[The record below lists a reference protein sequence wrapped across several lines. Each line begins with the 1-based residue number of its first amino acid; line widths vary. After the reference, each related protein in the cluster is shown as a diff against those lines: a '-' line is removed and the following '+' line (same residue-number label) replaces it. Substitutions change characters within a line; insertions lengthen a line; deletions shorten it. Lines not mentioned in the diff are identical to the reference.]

1 MEEEDDGRRMGELG
15 SRMINPLKRNVSG
28 MKHQA
33 GGIFN
38 TQVKNNV
45 TGRVKELVL
54 GFERMVGSDVNL
66 KSRNHES
73 RFKES
78 IENAYLSPRKR
89 RKVCQEVKNLPR
101 HTARLSKPG
110 TWPSSSPTFPRGSRL
125 DTTVAR
131 TL

>member
-15 SRMINPLKRNVSG
+15 SRMINPLKRNVSR

-54 GFERMVGSDVNL
+54 GFEMMVGSDVNL
-66 KSRNHES
+66 KSRSHES
-73 RFKES
+73 RF
-78 IENAYLSPRKR
+78 
-89 RKVCQEVKNLPR
+89 
-101 HTARLSKPG
+101 
-110 TWPSSSPTFPRGSRL
+110 
-125 DTTVAR
+125 
-131 TL
+131 